1 MYNLSMSMKPEEI
14 LRAKV
19 KILYILNNFN
29 IPLTRAQFYDFIQ
42 HEEIMSLFEVQA
54 FVDELQ
60 KSKMIEISESEN
72 REYILITELGRDA
85 VEMMSGEIAQ
95 PLLRKINDSIDERK
109 RFINIKTN
117 IQAEY
122 VKLDDLEYNVQLS
135 ITEGAERLMYINL
148 SVLTNKDAKVICDN
162 WKNNARFMY
171 GDLLNVLTN
180 YDKNPDH
187 DQNDNEDKS

>member
-1 MYNLSMSMKPEEI
+1 
-14 LRAKV
+14 
-19 KILYILNNFN
+19 
-29 IPLTRAQFYDFIQ
+29 
-42 HEEIMSLFEVQA
+42 MSLFEVQA